1 MTIPPF
7 YKFKKNRLLPLIFI
21 SVLVCSSCSDDAE
34 NETTLNE
41 EEKTLVL
48 TEEICTDFAVKLHE
62 SFVNNDSTFLNS
74 YINWELIKQK
84 SIEFANNADTSL
96 NQLIWEQIK
105 NQIYFGR
112 DFAQVSARG
121 GSLRF
126 VTYYKNNDTEH
137 HIILRSF
144 YPPQNLNFYDFTLGT
159 KGAFLKV
166 NDIYSY
172 EMACSLYK
180 LLGEQISVFSKNTSS
195 KEDFQN
201 YYSEVHT
208 KINESLKL
216 SQQGNLSKAY
226 KLLIGID
233 EVFKTTQFY
242 QSIELSILFGSVDE
256 KVQKN
261 IIEKRIKGI
270 NVTEPGRWLLL
281 FYQSGLLEDYNQ
293 ARLCIQNLEGYAGED
308 DILTFLLGVT
318 YFEEG
323 NYEKSLEL
331 FNDALATEQDF
342 YIIHYAKITSLIEL
356 KKYALAVES
365 LQLLSTLFD
374 TSTIN
379 WDKEFMS
386 YPEFLMS
393 DEFASFYSFEE
404 AEV

>member
-1 MTIPPF
+1 MNTYF
-7 YKFKKNRLLPLIFI
+7 FSKNNLQFLAYIF
-21 SVLVCSSCSDDAE
+21 LVFTSLNACSDDDEKNTSNSAP
-34 NETTLNE
+34 E
-41 EEKTLVL
+41 ETLVL
-48 TEEICTDFAVKLHE
+48 TEEMCTDFALKLHE

-74 YINWELIKQK
+74 YINWDLIKQK
-84 SIEFANNADTSL
+84 SFEYANNSDTTL
-96 NQLIWEQIK
+96 NEIIWEKIK

-112 DFAQVSARG
+112 DFAQVTAMG

-126 VTYYKNNDTEH
+126 VTYYKNSETEH

-144 YPPQNLNFYDFTLGT
+144 YPPQNINFYDFTLGS

-180 LLGEQISVFSKNTSS
+180 LLGEQISVYSNNSSS
-195 KEDFQN
+195 KENFLLFFSAIQ
-201 YYSEVHT
+201 T
-208 KINESLKL
+208 KIKEAMELAQN
-216 SQQGNLSKAY
+216 GNLSTAY
-226 KLLIGID
+226 KTFISID
-233 EVFKTTQFY
+233 ETFKTTQYY
-242 QSIELSILFGSVDE
+242 QSIELSILFGSIDE
-256 KVQKN
+256 KVQNN

-270 NVTEPGRWLLL
+270 NINEPGRWLLL
-281 FYQSGLLEDYNQ
+281 FYQSGLLEDYEQ
-293 ARLCIQNLEGYAGED
+293 ARLCIQNLQGYAGED
-308 DILTFLLGVT
+308 DMLTFLLGVT

-331 FNDALATEQDF
+331 FNNALATEQDF

-356 KKYALAVES
+356 KKYNLAVES

-374 TSTIN
+374 TNSVN

>member
-1 MTIPPF
+1 MNTHF
-7 YKFKKNRLLPLIFI
+7 FSKNNLQFLAYIF
-21 SVLVCSSCSDDAE
+21 LVFTSFNACSDDDE
-34 NETTLNE
+34 KTTSNANSE
-41 EEKTLVL
+41 ETLVL
-48 TEEICTDFAVKLHE
+48 TEEMCTDFALKLHE

-84 SIEFANNADTSL
+84 SFEYANNVDSSL
-96 NQLIWEQIK
+96 NEIIWEQVK

-112 DFAQVSARG
+112 DFAQVSAMG

-126 VTYYKNNDTEH
+126 VTYYKNSETEH

-144 YPPQNLNFYDFTLGT
+144 YPPQNINFYDFTLGT

-180 LLGEQISVFSKNTSS
+180 LLGEQISVYSNNSSS
-195 KEDFQN
+195 KEDFLLFFSAIQ
-201 YYSEVHT
+201 T
-208 KINESLKL
+208 KIKEAMELAQN
-216 SQQGNLSKAY
+216 GNLSAAY
-226 KLLIGID
+226 KTFISID
-233 EVFKTTQFY
+233 ETFKTTQYY
-242 QSIELSILFGSVDE
+242 QSIELSILFGSIDE
-256 KVQKN
+256 KVQNN

-293 ARLCIQNLEGYAGED
+293 ARLCIQNLQGYAGQD

-374 TSTIN
+374 TSSVN

-393 DEFASFYSFEE
+393 DEFAGFYSMEE